1 MRTMTK
7 TLIRRCLRAGM
18 LVFAA
23 LTGVASAQMPIVELT
38 VGMYRVE
45 AELAHLPAAR
55 ATGLMHRPSM
65 PVNHGMVFV
74 FAEDSQH
81 CMWMRNTL
89 LPLSVAFLDAQGR
102 ILNIEDMQPQTD
114 DSHCAVAPA
123 RFALEMN
130 QGWFVE
136 RGIKAGQR
144 VRGVASLPE
153 GR

>member
-1 MRTMTK
+1 MMTK
-7 TLIRRCLRAGM
+7 TLIRQCLRAGM
-18 LVFAA
+18 LAFAA
-23 LTGVASAQMPIVELT
+23 SAGVALAQMPVVELT

-45 AELAHLPAAR
+45 AELAHLPATR

-74 FAEDSQH
+74 FADDSRH

-89 LPLSVAFLDAQGR
+89 LPLSVAFIDAQGR

-114 DSHCAVAPA
+114 DSHCASAPA

-130 QGWFVE
+130 QGWFAE
-136 RGIKAGQR
+136 RGIKAGQP
-144 VRGVASLPE
+144 VRGVTKLPE